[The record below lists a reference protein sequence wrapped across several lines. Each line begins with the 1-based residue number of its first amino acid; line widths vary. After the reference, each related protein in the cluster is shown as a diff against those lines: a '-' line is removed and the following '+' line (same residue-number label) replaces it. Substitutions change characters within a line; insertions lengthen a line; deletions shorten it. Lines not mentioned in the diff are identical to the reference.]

1 MEKLKLGFCLTGSFC
16 TFQAVL
22 EQMEILR
29 ETYDIIPIMSY
40 HAYELDTRFGAA
52 KEHIDRIEALCGR
65 KIIHDIPSAEPIGPK
80 KMTDIMLVAPCS
92 GNTLAKLTL
101 GITDTS
107 VTV

>member
-22 EQMEILR
+22 VQMEILR

-52 KEHIDRIEALCGR
+52 
-65 KIIHDIPSAEPIGPK
+65 
-80 KMTDIMLVAPCS
+80 
-92 GNTLAKLTL
+92 
-101 GITDTS
+101 
-107 VTV
+107 